1 MHAKAKPKQFLQMNG
16 KEIIIYTLEHFE
28 SHPQIDGIAVVC
40 LREWIPYLQALL
52 DKYKIKKVRWTA
64 AGGETG
70 QQSIRNGLTALDS
83 DASVP
88 KDAFVLIHDGVRPL
102 INAELITQNIACAE
116 ENGNAVTVTAVTETI
131 INVAEKNE
139 VTDILDRSKCRMARA
154 PQTFRLSEILE
165 AHKKAASE
173 GEFGMI
179 DSAMLMSRY
188 GVKLHVVE
196 GPTENIK
203 ITTPSDYYIFRA
215 IYEARENSQIEW
227 L

>member
-52 DKYKIKKVRWTA
+52 DKCKIKKVRWMA

-70 QQSIRNGLTALDS
+70 QQSIRNGLAALDS
-83 DASVP
+83 DASVS

-131 INVAEKNE
+131 INVTEKNE

-173 GEFGMI
+173 GKSGMI
-179 DSAMLMSRY
+179 DSAMLMSWY

-215 IYEARENSQIEW
+215 LYEARENSQIEW